1 MEMVDLELEKM
12 RVRDLI
18 VYYLRNEKKE
28 HTAHRDGIIEYVR
41 SSQPEHVKKGRR
53 TPPGLT
59 SLLSKLK
66 KEGVLSTEGLEK
78 GYYTLAEEFDE
89 EGENI
94 EIPPYSVS
102 LEKDLINYLASDPS
116 QIEKGL
122 ELKEK
127 EYDTRNVG
135 RIDLL
140 CIDRNGD
147 FVVIETKKGK
157 ESDKVVGQIQRYM
170 GWITRNLA
178 KNGESVRGIIIVN
191 EFDEWLDYAVS
202 VNDNIQLKYYE
213 VKFEVRDALPEN
225 PVSKKF

>member
-1 MEMVDLELEKM
+1 MEMVDLEKM

-18 VYYLRNEKKE
+18 VYYLRNEKKD
-28 HTAHRDGIIEYVR
+28 HTAHRDGIIEFVR
-41 SSQPEHVKKGRR
+41 SSQPEHVKKGLR
-53 TPPGLT
+53 TRSGLT
-59 SLLSKLK
+59 SLLNKLK

-78 GYYTLAEEFDE
+78 GHYGLAEEFE
-89 EGENI
+89 EEADV

-116 QIEKGL
+116 QIEKGF

-127 EYDTRNVG
+127 EYDTKTVG

-140 CIDRNGD
+140 CIDRNRN
-147 FVVIETKKGK
+147 FVVVETKKGK

-170 GWITRNLA
+170 GWINRNLA

-202 VNDNIQLKYYE
+202 VNDKIQLKYYE
-213 VKFEVRDALPEN
+213 VKFVVRDAPPRN
-225 PVSKKF
+225 PVSGKF

>member
-1 MEMVDLELEKM
+1 MEMVNLEKM
-12 RVRDLI
+12 RVGDLI
-18 VYYLRNEKKE
+18 VYYLRNEKNE

-53 TPPGLT
+53 TPSGIT

-66 KEGVLSTEGLEK
+66 KEGILSTEGLKE
-78 GYYTLAEEFDE
+78 GYYALAEEFE
-89 EGENI
+89 EEEDI
-94 EIPPYSVS
+94 EIPPSSVS
-102 LEKDLINYLASDPS
+102 LEKDLINCLASDPS

-140 CIDRNGD
+140 CTDKNRD
-147 FVVIETKKGK
+147 FVVVETKKGK

-170 GWITRNLA
+170 GWINRNLA
-178 KNGESVRGIIIVN
+178 KNGENVRGIIIVN
-191 EFDEWLDYAVS
+191 EFDEGLDYAVS
-202 VNDNIQLKYYE
+202 VNENIQLKYYE
-213 VKFEVRDALPEN
+213 VKFVVRDTPPGN
-225 PVSKKF
+225 PMSGKF

>member
-1 MEMVDLELEKM
+1 MEMVDLEKM

-28 HTAHRDGIIEYVR
+28 HTAHRDGIIEFVR
-41 SSQPEHVKKGRR
+41 SSQPEHVKNGYR
-53 TPPGLT
+53 TPSGIT

-66 KEGVLSTEGLEK
+66 KEGILSTEGLEK
-78 GYYTLAEEFDE
+78 GYYALAEGEDDE
-89 EGENI
+89 MV

-127 EYDTRNVG
+127 EYDTKSAG

-140 CIDRNGD
+140 CIDRNRD
-147 FVVIETKKGK
+147 FVVVETKKGK

-170 GWITRNLA
+170 GWINRNLA
-178 KNGESVRGIIIVN
+178 KNGENVRGIIIVN

-213 VKFEVRDALPEN
+213 VNFVVGDAPPGN
-225 PVSKKF
+225 PVSGKF

>member
-1 MEMVDLELEKM
+1 MMDLEKM

-28 HTAHRDGIIEYVR
+28 HTAHRDGIIEFVR
-41 SSQPEHVKKGRR
+41 NNQPEHIKKGYR
-53 TPPGLT
+53 TPTGIT
-59 SLLSKLK
+59 SYLNKLK

-89 EGENI
+89 GEVDA
-94 EIPPYSVS
+94 EVPQYSVS

-127 EYDTRNVG
+127 EYDTKNVG

-140 CIDRNGD
+140 CIDRNRD
-147 FVVIETKKGK
+147 FVVVETKKGK

-170 GWITRNLA
+170 GWINRNLA
-178 KNGESVRGIIIVN
+178 KNGENVRGG
-191 EFDEWLDYAVS
+191 L
-202 VNDNIQLKYYE
+202 
-213 VKFEVRDALPEN
+213 
-225 PVSKKF
+225 

>member
-1 MEMVDLELEKM
+1 MKNQKEDKKMELVDLEKM

-41 SSQPEHVKKGRR
+41 SSQPEHVKEGYR
-53 TPPGLT
+53 TPSGIT
-59 SLLSKLK
+59 SLMSKLK

-89 EGENI
+89 EEGNI

-116 QIEKGL
+116 LIEEGL
-122 ELKEK
+122 ELMEK
-127 EYDTRNVG
+127 EYDTKNVG

-140 CIDRNGD
+140 CTDKNRD

-170 GWITRNLA
+170 GWINRNLA
-178 KNGESVRGIIIVN
+178 KNGENVRGLIIVN

-202 VNDNIQLKYYE
+202 VNDNI
-213 VKFEVRDALPEN
+213 
-225 PVSKKF
+225 

>member
-59 SLLSKLK
+59 SLLNKLK
-66 KEGVLSTEGLEK
+66 KEGILSTEGLEK
-78 GYYTLAEEFDE
+78 GYYTLAEEFE
-89 EGENI
+89 EEKEDV
-94 EIPPYSVS
+94 EISPYSVS

-116 QIEKGL
+116 QIQEGL

-140 CIDRNGD
+140 CIDRNRD

-170 GWITRNLA
+170 GWINRNLA
-178 KNGESVRGIIIVN
+178 KNGENVRGIIIVN

-213 VKFEVRDALPEN
+213 VKFVVRDALPEN
-225 PVSKKF
+225 PVSEKF

>member
-1 MEMVDLELEKM
+1 MEIVDLEKM
-12 RVRDLI
+12 RVRKLI
-18 VYYLRNEKKE
+18 VYYLRNKKKE
-28 HTAHRDGIIEYVR
+28 HTAHRDAIIEYVR
-41 SSQPEHVKKGRR
+41 SSQPEHVKEGYR
-53 TPPGLT
+53 TPSGLT
-59 SLLSKLK
+59 SLMSKLK
-66 KEGVLSTEGLEK
+66 REGVLSTEGLEK
-78 GYYTLAEEFDE
+78 GYYALAEGEDDE
-89 EGENI
+89 MVEL
-94 EIPPYSVS
+94 PPYSVS

-127 EYDTRNVG
+127 EYDTKTAG

-140 CIDRNGD
+140 CTDKNRD

-170 GWITRNLA
+170 GWVNRNLA
-178 KNGESVRGIIIVN
+178 KNGENVKGIIIVN

-213 VKFEVRDALPEN
+213 VKFVVGDTAPN
-225 PVSKKF
+225 